1 MRCISPLDRK
11 IILPPSV
18 TSIGRGAFAGCKW
31 LRYVCQQVAGTY
43 QEAGGGSIGIGCIE
57 DMAFSCCGQLLH
69 IDLTDSLKSIGK
81 RAFEHCTSLEE
92 IYLPEGIEEIP
103 ERAFFR
109 CHSLKKVKFPS
120 TLKRIG
126 KEAFAFCGQ
135 LDISGLADNVEV
147 LERAFVR

>member
-1 MRCISPLDRK
+1 MLFRS
-11 IILPPSV
+11 
-18 TSIGRGAFAGCKW
+18 
-31 LRYVCQQVAGTY
+31 
-43 QEAGGGSIGIGCIE
+43 
-57 DMAFSCCGQLLH
+57 
-69 IDLTDSLKSIGK
+69 
-81 RAFEHCTSLEE
+81 SLEE